1 MNYYNKWFTSDRMAL
16 VIVGV
21 VKPKEI
27 VPIITKHFSS
37 MSAPKITKEDP
48 DLGKITV
55 GRGVITKTH
64 YEKEASETSVSI
76 EVVKPYS
83 WEPDDTS
90 KNINNLNL
98 IFANSIINN
107 RISEITKKREPQ

>member
-1 MNYYNKWFTSDRMAL
+1 M
-16 VIVGV
+16 
-21 VKPKEI
+21 
-27 VPIITKHFSS
+27 
-37 MSAPKITKEDP
+37 
-48 DLGKITV
+48 

-98 IFANSIINN
+98 ILLIALLTIEFQKLP
-107 RISEITKKREPQ
+107 KKREPQ